1 MTHNYNLRHRKPVD
15 YYELA
20 GYKRYK
26 PSHKPRQQIKKTKY
40 EYNELDDDI
49 IISEIAMLQ
58 EVIEISR
65 NGYYN
70 NQDNIINSEYD
81 SDIEN
86 DSDNIIN
93 IENYND
99 SDNIFSDYLYYNNY
113 NKDKPLII
121 KKLPINI
128 NKFNPLKYFITIML
142 LNIIIIFTVIHL
154 K

>member
-1 MTHNYNLRHRKPVD
+1 MNDHEINKYI
-15 YYELA
+15 YEVRREFSRLNEIK
-20 GYKRYK
+20 YWKY
-26 PSHKPRQQIKKTKY
+26 QNQIESKY
-40 EYNELDDDI
+40 IDTIQNFM
-49 IISEIAMLQ
+49 S
-58 EVIEISR
+58 
-65 NGYYN
+65 G
-70 NQDNIINSEYD
+70 
-81 SDIEN
+81 

>member
-1 MTHNYNLRHRKPVD
+1 MTHNYNLRPRKPVD
-15 YYELA
+15 YRELG
-20 GYKRYK
+20 GYKRY
-26 PSHKPRQQIKKTKY
+26 KPRQQIKKTKY
-40 EYNELDDDI
+40 EELDDDI

>member
-1 MTHNYNLRHRKPVD
+1 MTHNYNLRPRKPVD

-20 GYKRYK
+20 GFKRYK
-26 PSHKPRQQIKKTKY
+26 PRQKIKKTKY
-40 EYNELDDDI
+40 EYEELDDDI

-93 IENYND
+93 IENP
-99 SDNIFSDYLYYNNY
+99 SIFNT
-113 NKDKPLII
+113 
-121 KKLPINI
+121 
-128 NKFNPLKYFITIML
+128 TIY
-142 LNIIIIFTVIHL
+142 I
-154 K
+154 